1 MNKENKIHKKWPTF
15 FGEFYNPNHNEIKND
30 LIIFF
35 KDYMKNKTTRKG
47 LGENYKLFESEYDLH
62 NYKNPAFIKLLEAP
76 NNSLQKIVE
85 INSGAAIYLSGKVK
99 NLKEGIELAKK
110 TIENKKSKNYFQ
122 NLITNQ

>member
-1 MNKENKIHKKWPTF
+1 M
-15 FGEFYNPNHNEIKND
+15 FGILNPKDLNIKVNNFEHIVGKDPDYNAKAFLE
-30 LIIFF
+30 LI
-35 KDYMKNKTTRKG
+35 
-47 LGENYKLFESEYDLH
+47 
-62 NYKNPAFIKLLEAP
+62 EAP

>member
-35 KDYMKNKTTRKG
+35 KDYMKNKTSRKG

-62 NYKNPAFIKLLEAP
+62 NYKNPAFIKLLEEFIMKGFLTIAKEA
-76 NNSLQKIVE
+76 N
-85 INSGAAIYLSGKVK
+85 K
-99 NLKEGIELAKK
+99 NEVNKLDKK
-110 TIENKKSKNYFQ
+110 TNFNVIFRPSFTNSKSS
-122 NLITNQ
+122 